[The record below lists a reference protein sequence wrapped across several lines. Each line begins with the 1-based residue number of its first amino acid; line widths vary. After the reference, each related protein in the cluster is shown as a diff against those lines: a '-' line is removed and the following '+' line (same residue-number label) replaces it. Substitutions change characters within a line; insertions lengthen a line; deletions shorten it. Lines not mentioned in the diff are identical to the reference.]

1 MRAFCFS
8 FVSLLLLLLFML
20 LFRCCLS
27 FLLLVFVD
35 VVVSFFFFFSFFFK
49 KIFSLSAYVVFVR
62 GGVLFFS
69 FLVLR
74 FISDLIVFCSSCYS
88 LFFVSFSFVPV
99 FVCLLPFV
107 AAVVCLF
114 VCF

>member
-1 MRAFCFS
+1 
-8 FVSLLLLLLFML
+8 ML
-20 LFRCCLS
+20 LFLFSFSFLS
-27 FLLLVFVD
+27 FLKRF
-35 VVVSFFFFFSFFFK
+35 
-49 KIFSLSAYVVFVR
+49 FSLSAYVVFVR

-74 FISDLIVFCSSCYS
+74 FISDVIVFCSSCYS

-114 VCF
+114 ACF